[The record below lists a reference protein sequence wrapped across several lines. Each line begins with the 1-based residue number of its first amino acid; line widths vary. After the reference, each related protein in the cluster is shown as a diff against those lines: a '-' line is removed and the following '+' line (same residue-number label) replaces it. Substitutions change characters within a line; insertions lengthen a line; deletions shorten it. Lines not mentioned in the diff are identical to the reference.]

1 MWRRLGAAVAGAVS
15 TTALISASPAAAAE
29 PHSLSR
35 TDSYTFRNDSGAT
48 LTCGIFATNDLSAD
62 GDGALSV
69 HASGPGECPSA
80 RMAMTVSYI
89 DTTGTPVTFDVG
101 AFDGFIG
108 ARVHNVASALKVRY
122 SASLDQFCDCSSETF
137 SLPK

>member
-1 MWRRLGAAVAGAVS
+1 MWTRLGAAVVSAVS
-15 TTALISASPAAAAE
+15 TTTLISASPAAAAE
-29 PHSLSR
+29 PHALSR
-35 TDSYTFRNDSGAT
+35 QDSYTFRNDSGAT
-48 LTCGIFATNDLSAD
+48 LTCGIFATNELFAD

-108 ARVHNVASALKVRY
+108 ARTHNVASALKVQY
-122 SASLDQFCDCSSETF
+122 SFSLDQFCDCSSVTF